1 MTPARDLFHV
11 QTEFMSNDPR
21 CDPSHDVG
29 WNPEM
34 QLDRYDAWFAGMDLS
49 GKRIVDLGCAGAAVG
64 AYCLASGAA
73 SYHGIEISE
82 EISEMARDNLGRHWD
97 GCDWTVTTA
106 AAERVLDGLGRYDVA
121 VVAGVMHGVTDMLGF
136 MSGLGNLADA
146 VVFECFH
153 PNMTVIPAMIDRLMH
168 LAPSRQEK
176 AEVAR
181 IAAWMEYEQPY
192 IEINPNGKMLV
203 DDRHATAN
211 NILKLAPSM
220 GALNVIMH
228 RLGFTGSDAGYQ
240 MLRVAHP
247 RYFGRGRRF
256 CLSFRKT
263 HDPIPMSFADLR
275 DGGMLEMVSWSRLGS
290 DRQGA

>member
-1 MTPARDLFHV
+1 MRRPLHD
-11 QTEFMSNDPR
+11 QPEFITNDPR
-21 CDPSHDVG
+21 CDPTHDVG
-29 WNPEM
+29 WDPDM
-34 QLDRYDAWFAGMDLS
+34 QTDRYDAWFTGIDLA
-49 GKRIVDLGCAGAAVG
+49 GKRVVDLGCAGAAVG
-64 AYCLASGAA
+64 AYCLSRGAA

-82 EISEMARDNLGRHWD
+82 EISAMARANLSMHWPD
-97 GCDWTVTTA
+97 HDWTVTTA
-106 AAERVLDGLGRYDVA
+106 AAERVMDGLGRYDIAVA
-121 VVAGVMHGVTDMLGF
+121 AGVMHGITDMLGF
-136 MSGLGNLADA
+136 MSRLAVLADEI
-146 VVFECFH
+146 VFECFH
-153 PNMTVIPAMIDRLMH
+153 PNMTVVPAMMDRLMQ
-168 LAPSRQEK
+168 LAPTRQEK

-192 IEINPNGKMLV
+192 IEINPNGKMVV
-203 DDRHATAN
+203 DDKHATAN

-240 MLRVAHP
+240 TMRVVHP

-275 DGGMLEMVSWSRLGS
+275 DGGMLETISWSRLGN